1 MTKSNIL
8 AMEPP
13 PHQWQER
20 RLGRTIIKTYRT
32 TADLYGLLPNDKQ
45 PRMGPKEDPE
55 LQRQIEANEGIFE
68 PLLAEPHPDHEGKLR
83 IIDGDRRWTNS
94 KILVEVQK
102 KEQYRS
108 LPVEITDHTLSD
120 EERLRVWIY
129 IHRQRREWD
138 AKEKEMVAYS
148 LVNMVGRASAAN
160 ILGITV
166 RDLDKLVEIYD
177 LSEKLT
183 NLAEPGASIT
193 WAREIKNLN
202 RKLLTPTILDTV
214 IRKIN
219 ENEITNS
226 KDIRKLRAVLKDPVA
241 KDEFVTKAGTIDSA
255 FRKVAPTTDR
265 KGQGLLGDIEQLT
278 EVLSRYPWTSLSEL
292 KGDVQVLRKLDDVE
306 KLLHDL
312 KKALS
317 K

>member
-13 PHQWQER
+13 PHQWQDR
-20 RLGRTIIKTYRT
+20 RLGRAIIRTYRT
-32 TADLYGLLPNDKQ
+32 TVDLYELLPNEKQ
-45 PRMGPKEDPE
+45 PRIGPKEDPE

-108 LPVEITDHTLSD
+108 LPVEVTDHTLSE

-129 IHRQRREWD
+129 IHRQRKEWD

-160 ILGITV
+160 ILGVTV
-166 RDLDKLVEIYD
+166 RELYKLVEIYD

-193 WAREIKNLN
+193 WAREVKNLN

-226 KDIRKLRAVLKDPVA
+226 KDIRKLRAVLRDPVA
-241 KDEFVTKAGTIDSA
+241 KDEFVANAGSIESA
-255 FRKVAPTTDR
+255 FRKVAPSANR
-265 KGQGLLGDIEQLT
+265 KGHGLLGDIEQLSD
-278 EVLSRYPWTSLSEL
+278 VLSRYPWTTLSEM
-292 KGDVQVLRKLDDVE
+292 KGDAQLLRKLDETE
-306 KLLHDL
+306 KLLRDL

>member
-1 MTKSNIL
+1 MTKSNTL

-13 PHQWQER
+13 PHQWQDR
-20 RLGRTIIKTYRT
+20 RLGRAIIRTYRT
-32 TADLYGLLPNDKQ
+32 TVDLYELLPNEKQ
-45 PRMGPKEDPE
+45 PRIGPKEDPE

-108 LPVEITDHTLSD
+108 LPVEVTDHTLSE

-129 IHRQRREWD
+129 IHRQRKEWD

-160 ILGITV
+160 ILGVTV
-166 RDLDKLVEIYD
+166 RELDKLVEIYD

-193 WAREIKNLN
+193 WAREVKNLN

-226 KDIRKLRAVLKDPVA
+226 KDIRKLRAVLRDPVA
-241 KDEFVTKAGTIDSA
+241 KDEFVANAGSIESA
-255 FRKVAPTTDR
+255 FRKVAPSANR
-265 KGQGLLGDIEQLT
+265 KGHGLLGDIEQLSD
-278 EVLSRYPWTSLSEL
+278 VLSRYPWTTLSEM
-292 KGDVQVLRKLDDVE
+292 KGDAQLLRKLDETE
-306 KLLHDL
+306 KLLRDL